1 MWGKWFLLGPEKYEK
16 TEHSKF
22 KSFLFISW
30 EAEILAT
37 AKTQNMGIVNLLS
50 TGKLWENTNILKV
63 LVLLHIPHSFISC
76 VIETHKI
83 PWEIWIFIVRGTSG
97 KTRTFQS
104 YRSLAYFAQGINAYN
119 SQIMGKVN
127 SHSKEN
133 IWENTGISKSR
144 VSFFLLE
151 AELHA
156 VPKTWKK
163 KDFHSTWKVWG
174 NTKHLKFMGFLNI
187 SCKTELYTIRQS
199 WEKWIPIMHR
209 V

>member
-63 LVLLHIPHSFISC
+63 WVLLHIPHSFISC

-83 PWEIWIFIVRGTSG
+83 PWEIWILIVRDPQ
-97 KTRTFQS
+97 FEMFV
-104 YRSLAYFAQGINAYN
+104 L
-119 SQIMGKVN
+119 SQ
-127 SHSKEN
+127 
-133 IWENTGISKSR
+133 T
-144 VSFFLLE
+144 FLLPWE
-151 AELHA
+151 FTFPIFWELDGFPLN
-156 VPKTWKK
+156 PKYLRNPCL
-163 KDFHSTWKVWG
+163 FFC
-174 NTKHLKFMGFLNI
+174 NTFSVFFFFF
-187 SCKTELYTIRQS
+187 
-199 WEKWIPIMHR
+199 
-209 V
+209 